1 MAMLNNQMVVP
12 EEKPPV
18 TQFHAHSINIRN
30 CEIEETTPFGGRTH
44 LLLAL
49 LVLFVSFHVNRIK
62 HIKHHKTS
70 YPLVI

>member
-18 TQFHAHSINIRN
+18 TQFQAHRNIRN

-49 LVLFVSFHVNRIK
+49 LMLFVSFHVNRIK

>member
-18 TQFHAHSINIRN
+18 TQFQAYRNIRN

-49 LVLFVSFHVNRIK
+49 LMLFVSFHVNRIK